1 MYFDLEDYRPDTPRI
16 PNPIS
21 IREAVLISVI
31 VHLVVV
37 ISYLLV
43 PEEWFERKQLL
54 AENVVPVDLQRQPPL
69 RFVEV
74 MPLVDRMERPVR
86 PADQSDLDR
95 RSQTRE
101 RPPDAI
107 DPVPFMRGNTPEMV
121 EGGPSA
127 AAPPSPSPPSPPAPP
142 ESELVDDA
150 SALPPADRGF
160 ASLPPQPASPPA
172 PQTAQTLSDSL
183 RNLQQYLRQENFDNP
198 RGGDT
203 EQSADIQFDSMGI
216 DFGPWL
222 RRFKNQVERNWLVPA
237 AAMSLRS
244 RVVIRF
250 NVLRNGYITD
260 LTVLQP
266 ASVPALTNAALNAL
280 RLSNPTAALP
290 PEYPAEKVLF
300 TVTFYYN
307 ERPQP
312 GP

>member
-31 VHLVVV
+31 VHLVFV

-43 PEEWFERKQLL
+43 PEEWFERQELL
-54 AENVVPVDLQRQPPL
+54 AENAMPVDPQRQPPL

-74 MPLVDRMERPVR
+74 MPLLDRMEQPVR

-107 DPVPFMRGNTPEMV
+107 DPVPFMRGNTPEMI

-127 AAPPSPSPPSPPAPP
+127 AAPPSAPPSPPSRP
-142 ESELVDDA
+142 EAEPVDA

-160 ASLPPQPASPPA
+160 ASVPPQPASPSASQAA
-172 PQTAQTLSDSL
+172 PTLGDQL

-237 AAMSLRS
+237 AAMSLRT

-280 RLSNPTAALP
+280 RLSNPTAELP